1 MTTESVLVQSC
12 QILQAMVSIWR
23 NVSCDFWPLSS
34 RNVAVSSRVNAPTK
48 VNVNTYLRSIDK
60 IDDYKMVTDWR
71 CAGDGNDDEDMFQ
84 EYSVQLTFRQ
94 SWPDPRLSY
103 PNHDGETNTE

>member
-1 MTTESVLVQSC
+1 MSDSAGNGKHLEECVLC
-12 QILQAMVSIWR
+12 
-23 NVSCDFWPLSS
+23 PLSS

-71 CAGDGNDDEDMFQ
+71 CAGDDNDDEDMFQ

-94 SWPDPRLSY
+94 SWLDPRLSY